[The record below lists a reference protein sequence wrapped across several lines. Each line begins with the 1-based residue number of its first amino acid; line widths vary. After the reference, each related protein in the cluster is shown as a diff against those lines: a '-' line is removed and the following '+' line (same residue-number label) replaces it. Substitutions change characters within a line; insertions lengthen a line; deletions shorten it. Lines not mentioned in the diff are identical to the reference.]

1 MPNNTGLI
9 FGRVTNSSGGGGVAG
24 AEVSLNFLFGD
35 AALGQVRTGGD
46 DNLTRYVK
54 KAETNSDGKYVL
66 PFFWDSVDIGK
77 VTDGAT
83 ASVLAIKF
91 FADGNYNPKN
101 QRGKL
106 VLTLDIKKLLAAG
119 GYSAPQNA
127 PDAANLAKDLFAGY
141 KGMLP
146 DHRTF
151 YPTTPLLSTEVFG
164 LLGKIDIAL
173 P

>member
-9 FGRVTNSSGGGGVAG
+9 FGRVTSGGGAVAG

-35 AALGQVRTGGD
+35 TALGQVRTGGD

-54 KAETNSDGKYVL
+54 KAETNGEGKYVL

-77 VTDGAT
+77 VSDGAT
-83 ASVLAIKF
+83 ASVLAMKF
-91 FADGNYNPKN
+91 FGSGDYNAKN

-106 VLTLDIKKLLAAG
+106 VLTLDIQKLLAAG

-146 DHRTF
+146 DRRTL

-164 LLGKIDIAL
+164 LLGNINIAM
-173 P
+173 